1 MATPAQIEANRLN
14 SEKSTGA
21 TSEAGRLASSRNNL
35 QHGLCGTELFF
46 ALLPGEDPENF
57 AHLTLSLRHQYEP
70 QNATEIILV
79 RRMAEAEWMRARAV
93 GFQTDCFVSDPDNL
107 KKIALFIR
115 YQTTHERSFYK
126 ALNELQK
133 LREQTRK
140 AEIGFE
146 SQSLKQAA
154 ETRSV
159 EALNLKKDVH
169 NLKKEEFEFKK
180 TAFQVKNERFETPAE
195 PEISPSGLE
204 IAA

>member
-1 MATPAQIEANRLN
+1 MATESQIEANILN
-14 SEKSTGA
+14 AQKSMGA
-21 TSEAGRLASSRNNL
+21 TSEAGKLASSRNNL

-46 ALLPGEDPENF
+46 ALMPDEDRQQF
-57 AHLTLSLRHQYEP
+57 AYLALDLRHQYEP

-79 RRMAEAEWMRARAV
+79 RRMAEAEWMRGRAV
-93 GFQTDCFVSDPDNL
+93 ALQTACLVNEPDNL
-107 KKIALFIR
+107 KKIALYLR
-115 YQTTHERSFYK
+115 YGTTHERSFYK

-154 ETRSV
+154 ETRAG
-159 EALNLKKDVH
+159 EAL

-180 TAFQVKNERFETPAE
+180 ATAQTKKVALPAPVAPET
-195 PEISPSGLE
+195 SSGGLE